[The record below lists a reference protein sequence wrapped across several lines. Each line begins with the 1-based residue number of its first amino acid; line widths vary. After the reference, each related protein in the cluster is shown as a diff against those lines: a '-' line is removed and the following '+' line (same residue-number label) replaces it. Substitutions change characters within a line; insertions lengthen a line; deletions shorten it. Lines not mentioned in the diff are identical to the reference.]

1 MKKKQTRVEK
11 AAEKYASS
19 DKCVP
24 GWPEEAF
31 LAGAAWQR
39 RECVRAVK
47 AKIEPPYAR
56 QMDKRYYS
64 IWNLALECAI
74 AALKRSG
81 KGK

>member
-11 AAEKYASS
+11 AAERYFESGGE
-19 DKCVP
+19 DK
-24 GWPEEAF
+24 GIMAAF

-39 RECVRAVK
+39 RECVGVVRQVPV
-47 AKIEPPYAR
+47 IIGPPHYFLYDAAEF
-56 QMDKRYYS
+56 QEM
-64 IWNLALECAI
+64 AI